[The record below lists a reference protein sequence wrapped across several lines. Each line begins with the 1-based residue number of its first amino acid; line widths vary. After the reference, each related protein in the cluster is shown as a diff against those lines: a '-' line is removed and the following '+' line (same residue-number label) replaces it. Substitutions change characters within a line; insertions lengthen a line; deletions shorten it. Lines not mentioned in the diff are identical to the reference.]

1 MTCGFRQLREKRCL
15 ALASAFLLCC
25 STVAQTVRTS
35 RAPGVTFS
43 KYHTYRWV
51 VIKGVHADPSVD
63 AQIKQ
68 SIDSQLAA
76 KGLTKVDSGKADLLV
91 GYQVALTQEKQW
103 NASGSVW
110 GGGPGWGGW
119 GPLGMESLSGTATS
133 STINIGTLVLGIY
146 DGTAKQLVWM
156 GAASKT
162 INPGKNQEKNRKNLD
177 KATQKLLKD
186 FPPNANRH

>member
-1 MTCGFRQLREKRCL
+1 MTCGFRQLRKKRCL

-25 STVAQTVRTS
+25 STVAQTIRTS

-76 KGLTKVDSGKADLLV
+76 KGLTKADDTADLNV
-91 GYQVALTQEKQW
+91 DYQTALSKAETWQSYEDW
-103 NASGSVW
+103 SD
-110 GGGPGWGGW
+110 P
-119 GPLGMESLSGTATS
+119 SLMGQRLPQHKKV
-133 STINIGTLVLGIY
+133 TIEVGTLVIDMY
-146 DGTAKQLVWM
+146 DTAAKQLVWT
-156 GAASKT
+156 GRAHKT
-162 INPGKNQEKNRKNLD
+162 LDPNTSREDRQRNLD
-177 KATQKLLKD
+177 KAAKKLLAD
-186 FPPNANRH
+186 FPPK